1 MIKEKL
7 GHRID
12 GWVHALFPFLFW
24 RPINP
29 DAMTVVGTLVASAS
43 GLAFAQGELRLGGVL
58 LVIGGFFDLVDGVI
72 ARHFGRTTRFGAF
85 LDSCLDRVVDILAML
100 GLFAFYV
107 RDSDGL
113 GAIVCAW
120 ILVATVLTSYA
131 KARAER
137 MLERMPGGFLERGE
151 RIGLLAIGTLTGWLW
166 PVLGLLAIG
175 SSVTVGQR
183 FLYAYREMGRLD
195 REASASDVGARSRD
209 LGRDREAKEAD

>member
-12 GWVHALFPFLFW
+12 GWVHTLFPFLFW

-29 DAMTVVGTLVASAS
+29 DVMTVVGTLVAGAS
-43 GLAFAQGELRLGGVL
+43 GLAFAGGELRLAGLL
-58 LVIGGFFDLVDGVI
+58 LVAGGFFDLVDGVV

-85 LDSCLDRVVDILAML
+85 LDSSLDRVVDILVML
-100 GLFAFYV
+100 GLFTLYV
-107 RDSDGL
+107 RNSDGV
-113 GAIVCAW
+113 GALVCAW
-120 ILVATVLTSYA
+120 VLVATVLTSYA
-131 KARAER
+131 KARAEL

-151 RIGLLAIGTLTGWLW
+151 RIGLLAIGALSGWLW
-166 PVLGLLAIG
+166 PVLGVLAVG

-195 REASASDVGARSRD
+195 REAAGAAA
-209 LGRDREAKEAD
+209 GAVADREVVEGDAEEAG